1 MKTLSD
7 FSGAHANR
15 AQLKLLADR
24 FYKPLFS
31 YFAKRLPA
39 DADADDYVQEV
50 FLRLSARE
58 NLSMLEKPEG
68 YIFQTAANLL
78 RDRARRAVRRSSN
91 KHEHFVEDAH
101 GHEEISPERVLMGKQ
116 DVDAFA
122 AALAA
127 LPARTRAVFL
137 LRRFEHMRYGEIARR
152 LGVSV
157 SSVEKHM
164 AKAVK
169 RLEGCLDGTV

>member
-1 MKTLSD
+1 MKTKRD
-7 FSGAHANR
+7 FPSKTAHDV
-15 AQLKLLADR
+15 QLKSLADR
-24 FYKPLFS
+24 FYRPLFS
-31 YFAKRLPA
+31 FFAKRLPPGA
-39 DADADDYVQEV
+39 DPDDYVQEV

-58 NLSMLEKPEG
+58 SLSKIDRPEG

-78 RDRARRAVRRSSN
+78 RDRARRAKRRN
-91 KHEHFVEDAH
+91 ANAHELFVEDAH

-116 DVDAFA
+116 SVDAFTT
-122 AALAA
+122 ALAT

-137 LRRFEHMRYGEIARR
+137 LRRLENMRYGEIARR

-164 AKAVK
+164 VKAVK
-169 RLEGCLDGTV
+169 RLENCLNRTE

>member
-1 MKTLSD
+1 METEKD
-7 FSGAHANR
+7 FPRKSGYN
-15 AQLKLLADR
+15 AQLKSLADR
-24 FYKPLFS
+24 FYKPLFFF
-31 YFAKRLPA
+31 FAKRLPA
-39 DADADDYVQEV
+39 EADADDYVQEV

-58 NLSMLEKPEG
+58 NVSKLDRPEG

-78 RDRARRAVRRSSN
+78 RDRARRVMRSSAN

-122 AALAA
+122 EALAA
-127 LPARTRAVFL
+127 LPARTRTVFL
-137 LRRFEHMRYGEIARR
+137 LRRLEKMRYGEIARR
-152 LGVSV
+152 LGISV
-157 SSVEKHM
+157 SAVEKHM

-169 RLEGCLDGTV
+169 RLEDCLDGTV